1 MSSLARLPVRVRVTL
16 AVAGVV
22 AVALGA
28 LSLFAYLQLASTLD
42 DTIDQDLRT
51 RAADLTTLV
60 RHGEPLP
67 APTDETFA
75 ELGGTRLRP
84 ADRARAQRGT
94 IFLEARRG
102 PDPVRLLATP
112 LDGRILV
119 VGAAVDDRGVALR
132 ILAILLLVGGPVAL
146 AIASLAGYGAASARL
161 RAALERERVFVANAS
176 HELRTPLAIL
186 RAELEL
192 ALRPGRRREELEAAI
207 GSAAEE
213 ADRLSSLAED
223 LLVIARG
230 DEGQLPLRPAPVE
243 ADAVLGTVAARFPG
257 RAETVGPSGL
267 ALRADPDRLQQAVGN
282 LVDNALR
289 HGGTRVEL
297 AAERVDGRVELHV
310 RDDGPGFPPEFLDA
324 AFERFTRA
332 DPARGRGGA
341 GLGLAIVDLIARAH
355 GGAAGARNRPA
366 GGADVW
372 IALPCE
378 S

>member
-28 LSLFAYLQLASTLD
+28 LSLFAYLQLAHTLD

-60 RHGEPLP
+60 RHGDPLP
-67 APTDETFA
+67 PATDETFA
-75 ELGGTRLRP
+75 ELRP
-84 ADRARAQRGT
+84 ADRER
-94 IFLEARRG
+94 ARRG
-102 PDPVRLLATP
+102 PLFVEGRRGEDPVRMLATP
-112 LDGRILV
+112 VDGKLLV
-119 VGAAVDDRGVALR
+119 VGTTVDDRGAALR
-132 ILAILLLVGGPVAL
+132 ILALLLLVGGPLAL
-146 AIASLAGYGAASARL
+146 VIASLAGYGAASARL
-161 RAALERERVFVANAS
+161 RAALERERVFVADAS

-213 ADRLSSLAED
+213 AERLSALAED

-230 DEGQLPLRPAPVE
+230 DEGALPLRPAALE

-257 RAETVGPSGL
+257 RVAAAGPSGL
-267 ALRADPDRLQQAVGN
+267 GLRADPDRLQQALGN

-310 RDDGPGFPPEFLDA
+310 RDDGPGFPPEFLDT

-355 GGAAGARNRPA
+355 GGAAGACNRPA

-372 IALPCE
+372 IALPCA

>member
-1 MSSLARLPVRVRVTL
+1 MSALARLPARVRVTL

-28 LSLFAYLQLASTLD
+28 LGLFSYLRLASTLD

-51 RAADLTTLV
+51 RAADLTVLV

-67 APTDETFA
+67 PPTDEAFA
-75 ELGGTRLRP
+75 ELGGARLRP
-84 ADRARAQRGT
+84 PDRARAQRGT
-94 IFLEARRG
+94 IFVEARRG
-102 PDPVRLLATP
+102 ADPVRLLAMP
-112 LDGRILV
+112 VDGRILV
-119 VGAAVDDRGVALR
+119 VGTAVDDRGDALR

-161 RAALERERVFVANAS
+161 RAALDRERVFVADAS

-192 ALRPGRRREELEAAI
+192 ALRPGRRREQLEEAI
-207 GSAAEE
+207 RSAAEE
-213 ADRLSSLAED
+213 ADRLSALAED

-230 DEGQLPLRPAPVE
+230 DEGRLPLRPAPLE

-257 RAETVGPSGL
+257 RAETRAPSGL
-267 ALRADPDRLQQAVGN
+267 GLRADPDRLQQALGN

-310 RDDGPGFPPEFLDA
+310 RDDGPGFPPEFLDT

-355 GGAAGARNRPA
+355 GGAAGACNRPA

-372 IALPCE
+372 IALPCA

>member
-1 MSSLARLPVRVRVTL
+1 MSSLARLSVRVRVTL

-22 AVALGA
+22 AVALGG

-51 RAADLTTLV
+51 RAADLTTLL
-60 RHGEPLP
+60 RHGDSLP
-67 APTDETFA
+67 PPTDETFA
-75 ELGGTRLRP
+75 EIGGARLRP
-84 ADRARAQRGT
+84 ADRARAERGT
-94 IFLEARRG
+94 ILAESRRG
-102 PDPVRLLATP
+102 SDPVRLLATP
-112 LDGRILV
+112 VDGRILV
-119 VGAAVDDRGVALR
+119 VGTAVDDRGDALR
-132 ILAILLLVGGPVAL
+132 ILAVLLLVGGPAAL
-146 AIASLAGYGAASARL
+146 VLASLAGYGAAAARL
-161 RAALERERVFVANAS
+161 RAALERERVFVADAS

-207 GSAAEE
+207 RSSAEE
-213 ADRLSSLAED
+213 AERLSALAED

-230 DEGQLPLRPAPVE
+230 DEGELALHPAPLQ
-243 ADAVLGTVAARFPG
+243 AGAVLGTVAARFPG
-257 RAETVGPSGL
+257 RARASAPAGL
-267 ALRADPDRLQQAVGN
+267 GLYADPDRLQQALGN

-289 HGGTRVEL
+289 HGGTTVEL
-297 AAERVDGRVELHV
+297 AAECVDGYVELHV
-310 RDDGPGFPPEFLDA
+310 RDDGPGFPPEFLDT
-324 AFERFTRA
+324 AFERFSRA

-372 IALPCE
+372 IALPCA